1 MCFPFKQLEKKNTYV
16 YLKTGARSG
25 VLKIMN
31 IQNQNSFLLKK
42 KLRKRKMWLYVTV
55 ALLIRRV
62 QLAELSDLIA
72 QINDKNC

>member
-1 MCFPFKQLEKKNTYV
+1 
-16 YLKTGARSG
+16 
-25 VLKIMN
+25 
-31 IQNQNSFLLKK
+31 
-42 KLRKRKMWLYVTV
+42 MWLYVTV

>member
-1 MCFPFKQLEKKNTYV
+1 
-16 YLKTGARSG
+16 
-25 VLKIMN
+25 MN